1 MLIIIM
7 NIDNYQQHILSI
19 AQAWVL
25 SQLYHPSCPPVHGHY
40 LWLKWWGVRPSSLWL
55 ICKCPLTE
63 LCSSATAPMHLLPNF
78 RRPVYRVWPL
88 LLDATWTWKRVETP
102 KTRLQLLTW
111 NYGGSHLCLCI
122 PPSWKLGHP
131 LSSMSARNALITFGR
146 LQAFLIHGERHED
159 PSGVS
164 GRWRY

>member
-1 MLIIIM
+1 MIIIIM

-63 LCSSATAPMHLLPNF
+63 LWLHVALPLLPCISF
-78 RRPVYRVWPL
+78 PILEGLCKGLVPFYWMGLEPERGLRCKGKAGVKLP
-88 LLDATWTWKRVETP
+88 TWC
-102 KTRLQLLTW
+102 
-111 NYGGSHLCLCI
+111 YGGHLFSYI
-122 PPSWKLGHP
+122 PHHHESLYPLPSWCQPVMLWW
-131 LSSMSARNALITFGR
+131 I
-146 LQAFLIHGERHED
+146 
-159 PSGVS
+159 
-164 GRWRY
+164 